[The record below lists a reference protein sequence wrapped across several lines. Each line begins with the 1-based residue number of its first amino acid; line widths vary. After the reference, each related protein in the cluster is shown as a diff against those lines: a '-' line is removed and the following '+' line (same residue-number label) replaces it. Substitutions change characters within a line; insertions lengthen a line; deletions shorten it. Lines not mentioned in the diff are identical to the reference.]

1 MRIATPETIWPRH
14 FFNRLNKMQTRASK
28 INEAKNGDSNEE
40 ENNSGNADATGWGR
54 GRGRYR
60 GSRGNC
66 QRGAGSV
73 PPFWMPPSNNQWG
86 DLMNIGQAVR
96 AALDPFGVDVDIS
109 VDTPAGRTKVDKAKE
124 AKEEKVSEAA
134 EAKANEVE
142 TEANEVET
150 KANEVEVKAK
160 EAEAEAK
167 MTEAKEKDHQEET
180 KQAENVNKPEEA
192 KDADEDWTV
201 LDKSQETSGAS
212 ASPEPET
219 LGAGAIYPKLD
230 VPDLSGLNPK
240 VQVALQAMENMGFT
254 NDGGWLSNLLV
265 KYDGDIG
272 KVLDLLSPAKPAQRA

>member
-1 MRIATPETIWPRH
+1 MLTSQSTLLPEEQKLIKPK
-14 FFNRLNKMQTRASK
+14 RLKK
-28 INEAKNGDSNEE
+28 K
-40 ENNSGNADATGWGR
+40 
-54 GRGRYR
+54 
-60 GSRGNC
+60 
-66 QRGAGSV
+66 
-73 PPFWMPPSNNQWG
+73 
-86 DLMNIGQAVR
+86 
-96 AALDPFGVDVDIS
+96 
-109 VDTPAGRTKVDKAKE
+109 
-124 AKEEKVSEAA
+124 KVSEAA
-134 EAKANEVE
+134 KTKANEVE
-142 TEANEVET
+142 AKATEDET
-150 KANEVEVKAK
+150 KANEVEVKAKEAEAKAKVAEAMAKEAEAKEK

-201 LDKSQETSGAS
+201 LDESQETSGAS